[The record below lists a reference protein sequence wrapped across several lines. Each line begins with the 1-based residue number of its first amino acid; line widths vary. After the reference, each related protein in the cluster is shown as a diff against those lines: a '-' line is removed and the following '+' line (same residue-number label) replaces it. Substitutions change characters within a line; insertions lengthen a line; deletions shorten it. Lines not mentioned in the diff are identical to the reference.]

1 MIFNGP
7 DQASGRGRE
16 LVDGWTNR
24 PPGHRC
30 NSVRMAT
37 IKTHPTGEDVT
48 AFLDSVPAERR
59 RAEGHALRA
68 LFERVTGEPA
78 AMWGPSM
85 AGFGSRTYTNTLGTN
100 DWFVVGFSPRKSA
113 LTIYG
118 IHNESAAPDPL
129 LAKLGPHTTGKSCV
143 YVKRLDQIDASVLE
157 QLVKNAWESNS

>member
-1 MIFNGP
+1 
-7 DQASGRGRE
+7 
-16 LVDGWTNR
+16 
-24 PPGHRC
+24 
-30 NSVRMAT
+30 MAT

-85 AGFGSRTYTNTLGTN
+85 VGFGSRTYTNTGGTN

-129 LAKLGPHTTGKSCV
+129 LAKMGPHTTGKSCV